1 MALAPLLAPVG
12 LNRNRERDLK
22 SHRETVRNPIPPGE
36 RIGLVDAPAGRRAG
50 FTLTQ
55 LAIAMG
61 LVGLLMLIAI
71 PKLMPAFRQRTVTIA
86 ADQFVVAHSL
96 ARSTGIRYGRV
107 ARLNL
112 TPSLVRFWVDVD
124 TSGTGVRQIIG
135 TVQTLSTPGLTMTA
149 TRTLLCFDA
158 RGMATSRGGC
168 TGGADTVTF
177 TLDDR
182 SATLIITSLGKVLR

>member
-1 MALAPLLAPVG
+1 MT
-12 LNRNRERDLK
+12 
-22 SHRETVRNPIPPGE
+22 SHRATVSNQIPPGE
-36 RIGLVDAPAGRRAG
+36 RIGSVQAPAGHRAG

-61 LVGLLMLIAI
+61 LVGLIALIAI
-71 PKLMPAFRQRTVTIA
+71 PKLMPAFRQRTVTIL
-86 ADQFVVAHSL
+86 ADEFVMAHSL
-96 ARSTGIRYGRV
+96 ARSTGVRYGRV

-135 TVQTLSTPGLTMTA
+135 SVRTVSTPGLTMTA

-182 SATLIITSLGKVLR
+182 SATVIITSLGKVLR

>member
-1 MALAPLLAPVG
+1 MT
-12 LNRNRERDLK
+12 
-22 SHRETVRNPIPPGE
+22 SHRETVGE
-36 RIGLVDAPAGRRAG
+36 QFPTREFVDLIDAPVGDRAG
-50 FTLTQ
+50 FTLIQ
-55 LAIAMG
+55 LATALG
-61 LVGLLMLIAI
+61 LVSLLLLIAI
-71 PKLMPAFRQRTVTIA
+71 PKLMPAFRQRTVAIA
-86 ADQFVVAHSL
+86 ADQFVEAHSL
-96 ARSTGIRYGRV
+96 ARSTGVRYGRV

-112 TPSLVRFWVDVD
+112 TPSLARFWVDVD

-177 TLDDR
+177 TLEDR
-182 SATLIITSLGKVLR
+182 TATVIITSLGKVLR

>member
-1 MALAPLLAPVG
+1 MT
-12 LNRNRERDLK
+12 
-22 SHRETVRNPIPPGE
+22 SHRERVGEQIPPRE
-36 RIGLVDAPAGRRAG
+36 LVGLIDAPAGHRAG

-61 LVGLLMLIAI
+61 LVGLLALIAI
-71 PKLMPAFRQRTVTIA
+71 PKLMPAFRQRTVAIA

-96 ARSTGIRYGRV
+96 ARSTGVRYGRV

-182 SATLIITSLGKVLR
+182 STTVIITSLGKVLR